1 MLVFQILYSYGPD
14 SRKWQPCPK
23 NEVYLNKSIA
33 QKDLKKKGYNKFVV
47 IDGQTIYKSE
57 KYNDNLFPNSESYAK
72 IKELKAI

>member
-1 MLVFQILYSYGPD
+1 MLVFQILYSYGLD
-14 SRKWQPCPK
+14 FKKWQPCPN

-33 QKDLKKKGYNKFVV
+33 QETLKNKGYNKFDV

-57 KYNDNLFPNSESYAK
+57 KNNDNLFPNSESYTK